1 LERVSFY
8 IPAYNAQKTIKYAID
23 SLLAQTYKIDE
34 IILIDDNSSDNTL
47 DIVKKYNFIKIIK
60 NQYNL
65 GLGYNRNLAI
75 KNCQNEIVGSIDAD
89 VELHKSWL
97 EILIKEINK
106 KNIIMCGGKMIEKK
120 IDNQINLWRAKYYSQ
135 NWGNKLII
143 DPPYLYGCNTLLKK
157 SAWKKIDGYDE
168 KLKTNGED
176 IEFIKNL
183 RSKLNNKIVYQPEA
197 ECFHLQDDNIDSLS
211 KRIWRYHSFAYKIK
225 EPTFKRF
232 LKLSVKQ
239 FNFFLKRF
247 LKSIIKCNLTEII
260 ISYNIFINF
269 IKLEYK
275 LISKKK

>member
-1 LERVSFY
+1 MERVSFY

-157 SAWKKIDGYDE
+157 SAWKKIDG
-168 KLKTNGED
+168 
-176 IEFIKNL
+176 
-183 RSKLNNKIVYQPEA
+183 
-197 ECFHLQDDNIDSLS
+197 
-211 KRIWRYHSFAYKIK
+211 
-225 EPTFKRF
+225 
-232 LKLSVKQ
+232 
-239 FNFFLKRF
+239 
-247 LKSIIKCNLTEII
+247 
-260 ISYNIFINF
+260 
-269 IKLEYK
+269 
-275 LISKKK
+275 